1 MRLRSFC
8 GVVASLFLCLTQGL
22 PAGAAAP
29 DMRAFEQGVAAFG
42 ASDFRAALQAFLE
55 AQRAGLNTPGLH
67 YNLGATYYRLERY
80 DEAEREF
87 EALARDSAWT
97 ALANYNLGRIAQR
110 TGSVAKAREHY
121 EETLRTAT
129 DRGLRSL
136 AAEALGRLES
146 LQPTRIT
153 AVASLA
159 GGYDS
164 NATLTPDAATAGTS
178 HQGDQFAEA
187 LAAASYRLG
196 GNAASRVDALAGF
209 LMRKYQDLHQFD
221 QAGLRL
227 GLTHETDSAR
237 WQTSVG
243 GFFDTMYFGGD
254 LFQRAAVLDARARRP
269 LGSSSDLRARYE
281 FQLIEGGGGYEYL
294 DGWQQQLSIDAGF
307 ALASSLVRTGY
318 QLELNDRRDLQQG
331 ADFLSFSPT
340 RQSVFAAW
348 TVPNIGGWRAEAR
361 AEYRFSRYND
371 PYVLNGV
378 EITREDKRFG
388 IAARAYR
395 VMAGPWRVFA
405 DYSYYRNESTIDIY
419 DYSRYQVL
427 AGVEI
432 VLQK

>member
-1 MRLRSFC
+1 MRLRSPC
-8 GVVASLFLCLTQGL
+8 GVVVSLFLCLTQVQ
-22 PAGAAAP
+22 PAAAAP
-29 DMRAFEQGVAAFG
+29 DTQAFEQGVAAFG
-42 ASDFRAALQAFLE
+42 ASDFRAALQSFLE
-55 AQRAGLNTPGLH
+55 AQRAGLNTPGLR

-87 EALARDSAWT
+87 AALAQDSAWR
-97 ALANYNLGRIAQR
+97 ALANYNLARIAQR
-110 TGSVAKAREHY
+110 TGRIAKAREHY
-121 EETLRTAT
+121 EEALRTAT
-129 DRGLRSL
+129 ERSLRTL

-146 LQPTRIT
+146 LHPTRLT

-178 HQGDQFAEA
+178 HQGDLFAET
-187 LAAASYRLG
+187 LAAASYRLLG
-196 GNAASRVDALAGF
+196 DAAGRVDAQAGF

-243 GFFDTMYFGGD
+243 GFFDTMYFGGAP
-254 LFQRAAVLDARARRP
+254 FQRAAVLDARARHA
-269 LGSSSDLRARYE
+269 LGSSGDLRARYE
-281 FQLIEGGGGYEYL
+281 FQRIEGGAGYEYL
-294 DGWQQQLSIDAGF
+294 DGREQQLSLDAGF
-307 ALASSLVRTGY
+307 ALSSSLIRAGY

-340 RQSVFAAW
+340 RHSVFAAW
-348 TVPNIGGWRAEAR
+348 TVPNVGGWGAEVRAG
-361 AEYRFSRYND
+361 YRFSRYND

-378 EITREDKRFG
+378 EVTREDKRFG

-395 VMAGPWRVFA
+395 SLAGPWRAFA

-427 AGVEI
+427 AGIEV

>member
-1 MRLRSFC
+1 MHLRSSC
-8 GVVASLFLCLTQGL
+8 GVVVSLFLCLIQSQ

-29 DMRAFEQGVAAFG
+29 DMHAFEQGVAAFG
-42 ASDFRAALQAFLE
+42 ASDFRGALEAFLE
-55 AQRAGLNTPGLH
+55 AQGSGLDTPGLR

-87 EALARDSAWT
+87 AALAQDSAWS

-110 TGSVAKAREHY
+110 TGRIAKAKEHY
-121 EETLRTAT
+121 GEALRTAA
-129 DRGLRSL
+129 DSGLRAL
-136 AAEALGRLES
+136 AAEALGRLE
-146 LQPTRIT
+146 LQQPTRLT

-178 HQGDQFAEA
+178 HQGDSFAES
-187 LAAASYRLG
+187 LAAASYRLFG
-196 GNAASRVDALAGF
+196 GAAGRVDAQAGF
-209 LMRKYQDLHQFD
+209 LARTYQDLHQFD

-243 GFFDTMYFGGD
+243 GFFDTMYFGGAP
-254 LFQRAAVLDARARRP
+254 FQRAAVLDARVRHP
-269 LGSSSDLRARYE
+269 LDSGDLRARYE
-281 FQLIEGGGGYEYL
+281 VQRIEGGGGYEYL
-294 DGWQQQLSIDAGF
+294 DGLQQQLSIDAGL
-307 ALASSLVRTGY
+307 ALSSSFVRIGY
-318 QLELNDRRDLQQG
+318 QLELNDRRDLQEG

-340 RQSVFAAW
+340 RHSLFAAW
-348 TVPNIGGWRAEAR
+348 TAPNIGGWWAEAR

-371 PYVLNGV
+371 PYVLSGV

-395 VMAGPWRVFA
+395 SLSGPWRVFA

-419 DYSRYQVL
+419 DYGRYQVL
-427 AGVEI
+427 AGVEV